1 MAQIAAAVKIVGLNR
16 MHTIFKPD
24 SAETEKK
31 IKAQNSF
38 GWLEDP
44 LPIVDNFGDSC
55 DSCDVAMD
63 GGGSAAA
70 AEAPPTA

>member
-1 MAQIAAAVKIVGLNR
+1 MAQIAAAVNIVGLNR

-44 LPIVDNFGDSC
+44 LPIVDNTGDSG
-55 DSCDVAMD
+55 DVAMD